1 MGGID
6 ANNKSMYNMNIDP
19 VLHSHIEDGLP
30 EDHALAW
37 RCVNCVTCDKM
48 VHAGNNECMSTWV
61 ETGKGEFCIRCF
73 AGIQDVEA
81 LEDEYGLQ
89 AIL

>member
-1 MGGID
+1 MTV
-6 ANNKSMYNMNIDP
+6 KEP

-30 EDHALAW
+30 DDHPLAYKSVG
-37 RCVNCVTCDKM
+37 CVVCDKS

-61 ETGKGEFCIRCF
+61 ETGKGAFCIKCF

-81 LEDEYGLQ
+81 LEDEHGLP
-89 AIL
+89 